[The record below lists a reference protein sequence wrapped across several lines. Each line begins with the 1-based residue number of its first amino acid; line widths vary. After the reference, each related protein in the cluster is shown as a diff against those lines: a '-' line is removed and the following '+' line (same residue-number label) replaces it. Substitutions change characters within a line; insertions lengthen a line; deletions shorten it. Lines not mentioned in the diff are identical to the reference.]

1 MVVRKFKRGKR
12 PRWTSKGLRVRG
24 TKVESWVWL
33 ELKGLRLSSGGAGV
47 VGVRPAP
54 LCFLRQSVI
63 NLHRFVDGLIFSNF
77 PKQFGIKS
85 VSKADGHFIF
95 TLKMKP

>member
-1 MVVRKFKRGKR
+1 MARAQGVKVKFWGR
-12 PRWTSKGLRVRG
+12 
-24 TKVESWVWL
+24 
-33 ELKGLRLSSGGAGV
+33 GV

-54 LCFLRQSVI
+54 LCFLGQSII
-63 NLHRFVDGLIFSNF
+63 NLHHFVDGLIFSNL